1 MTVAELLTALNEY
14 EDDVEVFVGYLKGS
28 TIMGTEFTLLE
39 SVDQDTK
46 QPMVL
51 LMTEEYMHIFN

>member
-1 MTVAELLTALNEY
+1 MNSTNEY
-14 EDDVEVFVGYLKGS
+14 EDDVEVFVGYLNGS

-46 QPMVL
+46 EPMVL
-51 LMTEEYMHIFN
+51 LMTEEYKHIFN

>member
-1 MTVAELLTALNEY
+1 MTVAELLNALNEY
-14 EDDVEVFVGYLKGS
+14 EDDVEVFVGYLNGS

-46 QPMVL
+46 QPML
-51 LMTEEYMHIFN
+51 LFMTEEYKHIFN